1 MKDEYIIINRTTLK
15 KRIEELKKELETLG
29 DTCEGEIHT
38 HGYMFGE
45 INQLDKILSQS
56 VPLIPE
62 IEKAFLAGRSID
74 NIDSIDDIKP
84 TYTQFE
90 DYIPNL
96 KLDI

>member
-62 IEKAFLAGRSID
+62 IEKAID
-74 NIDSIDDIKP
+74 APKKYPWSGNVKK
-84 TYTQFE
+84 
-90 DYIPNL
+90 DYISNL